1 MSGAVEKKMQSSES
15 FGRSLV
21 IFITI
26 FIFLVLGGYKLLQY
40 INRTSVDAFFR
51 DKDSF
56 GILLVCKEKI
66 NEKEDRVTFLS
77 VAMIY
82 PKTQRIGF
90 VSFLPQTRMKPG
102 EPTLEE
108 KVNFSK
114 PGDVAEEISSMLNIT
129 IPYYIKTDVDKLSK
143 VVDLIEG
150 VPFFMWEPALVE
162 GEQIPLGEFIL
173 TGSMV
178 RHILSPPVK
187 NETKPAMDL
196 FRYYSLIYNV
206 WNDRENKWNLLS
218 DKRMF
223 TFFSELVETNL
234 SNSELYSLGKRF
246 GLTEGWHLTSI
257 EIPVKRIENG
267 FLADL
272 DSTALFLKNF
282 KKDLA
287 EHENPF
293 IARMPRME
301 IKNGTEVN
309 NLAKKIQNSIGRKGI
324 VVVEFSN
331 ANSHNYKNTILL
343 DVAGNTYYYSSIAKT
358 LNIGKKYA
366 LINKSSFTDMTLIL
380 GKDYEKLKLQ

>member
-1 MSGAVEKKMQSSES
+1 MSLTEVKKSNPGS
-15 FGRSLV
+15 FNRSLV
-21 IFITI
+21 IFIILFTVLI
-26 FIFLVLGGYKLLQY
+26 WGGWKGIQFLT
-40 INRTSVDAFFR
+40 RTPVDVFFR
-51 DKDSF
+51 DKESF
-56 GILLVCKEKI
+56 GILLICSEKI
-66 NEKEDRVTFLS
+66 NEKENRVTFLS
-77 VAMIY
+77 VATIY

-90 VSFLPQTRMKPG
+90 ISFLPQTRMKEG

-114 PGDVAEEISSMLNIT
+114 TRDVADEISSMLNIK
-129 IPYYIKTDVDKLSK
+129 IPYYVKADVQSLSK
-143 VVDLIEG
+143 IVDLIEG

-162 GEQIPLGEFIL
+162 GEEIPLGEFIL

-178 RHILSPPVK
+178 HQVLNPPVK

-196 FRYYSLIYNV
+196 FRYYSLLYNI

-218 DKRMF
+218 DERIFNLFAKMIDSN
-223 TFFSELVETNL
+223 FSV
-234 SNSELYSLGKRF
+234 SELYSLGKKF

-257 EIPVKRIENG
+257 EIPVKRLENG

-282 KKDLA
+282 KKDLV

-293 IARMPRME
+293 VARMPRME

-331 ANSHNYKNTILL
+331 AGSHDYKNSILL
-343 DVAGNTYYYSSIAKT
+343 DVAGNTYYYYSIAKT
-358 LNIGKKYA
+358 LNITRKYA

-380 GKDYEKLKLQ
+380 GKDYEKIKLQ